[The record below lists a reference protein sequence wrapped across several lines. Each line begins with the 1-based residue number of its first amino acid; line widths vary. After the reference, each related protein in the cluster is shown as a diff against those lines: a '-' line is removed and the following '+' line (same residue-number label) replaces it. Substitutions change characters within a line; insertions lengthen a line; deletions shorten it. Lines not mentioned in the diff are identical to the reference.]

1 MPCQLLTNSKQTE
14 RIADNDANYLDLTV
28 FTLHQAVIKVK
39 PRQPAWQHRY
49 LWSKHVFA
57 KHPRCNIKDI
67 SGSGSEAMQ
76 MRSHPFGNV
85 HHMQLEISPGYT
97 ELFVPLK
104 TEEFHSDV
112 HPMAQTPSLPHP
124 KKASREYSSYLIWQ
138 VNVTKTAKHW
148 RKNPIET
155 SLMISK
161 CEVFNLLSHPE
172 AG

>member
-1 MPCQLLTNSKQTE
+1 M
-14 RIADNDANYLDLTV
+14 D
-28 FTLHQAVIKVK
+28 QAVIKVK

-97 ELFVPLK
+97 EPFVPLK

-112 HPMAQTPSLPHP
+112 HPMAPNPLPTPPQESLT
-124 KKASREYSSYLIWQ
+124 RVQQL
-138 VNVTKTAKHW
+138 
-148 RKNPIET
+148 
-155 SLMISK
+155 
-161 CEVFNLLSHPE
+161 FNLASQCHKDGKTLKKKKTSRHHSWYLNVKSSISFHIQKQVRNSRRCCSE
-172 AG
+172 AFA